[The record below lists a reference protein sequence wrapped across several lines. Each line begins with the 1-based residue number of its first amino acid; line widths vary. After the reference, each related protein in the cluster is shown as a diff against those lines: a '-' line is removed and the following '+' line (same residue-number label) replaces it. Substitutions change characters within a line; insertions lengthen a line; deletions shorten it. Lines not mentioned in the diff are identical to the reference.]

1 MPAVLPV
8 LREHLPEGVPVP
20 ARWLHAQ
27 GLSSALIHHH
37 ARSGWLQSLPGQAYV
52 RPGPPVTW
60 EAALYAAQQVGIPVH
75 VGHLSA
81 LHLHGLSHYQPLGD
95 QPAPHVY
102 LTQKPPAWLAKLP
115 FPTIW
120 HQENVLREDA
130 PPTKLV
136 PNNLRIPA
144 MEIPAARKLAVT
156 QAPRLTWP
164 VVISTPERA
173 ALELAASL
181 TRGDSWDTAYE
192 TFTGLTM
199 LRPAL
204 VRDLLLASAT
214 VVTRRVFLHL
224 AHESAHA
231 WVDHLDLSGVDLGRG
246 DRQVVPQGR
255 LDPVWRITVPRR
267 EDEAAHGF

>member
-1 MPAVLPV
+1 MSSVLPV

-27 GLSSALIHHH
+27 GISSALAHHH
-37 ARSGWLQSLPGQAYV
+37 VGSGWLQSLPGQAYV
-52 RPGPPVTW
+52 RPGPPMTW
-60 EAALYAAQQVGIPVH
+60 EAALYAAQQTGLPVH

-81 LHLHGLSHYQPLGD
+81 LHLHGLSHYQPLGGL
-95 QPAPHVY
+95 PALHLY
-102 LTQKPPAWLAKLP
+102 LAQKPPAWLAQLP
-115 FPTIW
+115 FPAVW
-120 HQENVLREDA
+120 HHEKLLQEDVPPVRLA
-130 PPTKLV
+130 PP
-136 PNNLRIPA
+136 NLRIPA
-144 MEIPAARKLAVT
+144 MDVPAARKLAVT
-156 QAPRLTWP
+156 QAPRPTWP

-173 ALELAASL
+173 ALELAAGL
-181 TRGDSWDTAYE
+181 MRGDSWDTAYE

-231 WVDHLDLSGVDLGRG
+231 WVNHLDLSGVDLGRG

-267 EDEAAHGF
+267 GDEAAHAY